1 MNPLR
6 TGFRLVVDGGVGRR
20 VAVVDE
26 LRLEGR
32 RRENRGEEENSTGGN
47 KHRKHDAGC
56 LAEEGRE

>member
-1 MNPLR
+1 MNPLW

-32 RRENRGEEENSTGGN
+32 RRNRGEEENSTGGN
-47 KHRKHDAGC
+47 KHRTNDAGC